1 LTPAVIGATVAR
13 YREAGMKTSRFVA
26 ALALVCGLGASQ
38 LFAQG
43 AAESVL
49 THSLSSGAGSTL
61 GKTLGNAVGNAA
73 GQLGGKLGQQTSTAP
88 SVQRVP
94 AAKAKATSVAPA
106 ATTSAPSSSGS
117 LIASIQGEA
126 TSPLAGC
133 AVAPNATQADS
144 SHSKPTSAAAQV
156 AGTPVPVTVAPAPVP
171 VTNCRTAPGTDSHP
185 AVVNL
190 PAPK

>member
-1 LTPAVIGATVAR
+1 MR
-13 YREAGMKTSRFVA
+13 YARFVSSV
-26 ALALVCGLGASQ
+26 ALMCGLGASQ

-61 GKTLGNAVGNAA
+61 GKTLGNTIGNAA

-88 SVQRVP
+88 SIQRVP
-94 AAKAKATSVAPA
+94 AAKAKATSVAAA

-126 TSPLAGC
+126 
-133 AVAPNATQADS
+133 
-144 SHSKPTSAAAQV
+144 
-156 AGTPVPVTVAPAPVP
+156 
-171 VTNCRTAPGTDSHP
+171 
-185 AVVNL
+185 
-190 PAPK
+190 